1 MIFNPQPE
9 SLLGRFRFGVQRRFG
24 ATSLLADP
32 WQRAVYD
39 DLRALNPRS
48 LTRTPVSCTRFVVLD
63 TETTGLHAYAGDE
76 IISIA
81 LVELCGFQMTGRT
94 LSTLVNPKR
103 PIPPESTAIHHLT
116 NADVA
121 DAPVMEEV
129 LPDVVRFIGHS
140 VLVGHH
146 VNFDLRFLNKTLR
159 KQCRCRLRHPWLD
172 TMMLYAAV
180 SGRIGPYTLEEVA
193 EFCQVELW
201 KRHTAYGDAVMTA
214 LMFKWLGERL
224 THGRHPV
231 SKLIKWQT
239 QVGFFN

>member
-1 MIFNPQPE
+1 MILNQQPE
-9 SLLGRFRFGVQRRFG
+9 SLLGRLRLGVQRQFG

-39 DLRALNPRS
+39 DLRALKPRS
-48 LTRTPVSCTRFVVLD
+48 ITRTPVSRTRFVVID

-81 LVELCGFQMTGRT
+81 LVELRGFTVTGRT
-94 LSTLVNPKR
+94 LSTLVNPRR

-121 DAPVMEEV
+121 DAPVIEEV
-129 LPDVVRFIGHS
+129 LPDVVRFIGRS

-159 KQCRCRLRHPWLD
+159 KQCLCRLRHPWLD
-172 TMMLYAAV
+172 TMMLYSAV
-180 SGRIGPYTLEEVA
+180 SGRLGHYTLEEVA
-193 EFCQVELW
+193 EFCQVELR

-214 LMFKWLGERL
+214 FMFKWLAERL
-224 THGRHPV
+224 TNGRHPV

-239 QVGFFN
+239 QVGFF